1 MLLLRM
7 GSLEAVVRSDD
18 LRELEASKDAR
29 MIGSKV
35 RKTIFLIRC
44 GTLFWG
50 WVALV
55 TSEEVESSEATV
67 RYVGVGY
74 VFLKRGRVNL
84 RRLRQYI

>member
-44 GTLFWG
+44 GALF
-50 WVALV
+50 
-55 TSEEVESSEATV
+55 
-67 RYVGVGY
+67 
-74 VFLKRGRVNL
+74 
-84 RRLRQYI
+84 